1 MIRMIR
7 HRQHSVWTV
16 SVLTLGVLLVANLT
30 LGGSSLNL
38 EDLAA
43 AIRSRFGGGE
53 STEAASMAWTI
64 LTELRIP
71 RALTA
76 ALVGG
81 ALAVAGVLAQGLFR
95 ENLASPTVLGTEAG
109 GSIAAAIAFMLGW
122 AHENPLF
129 LPVAAFAGALA
140 TTLMALAIAKRSQ
153 SQESIT
159 SSTTN
164 LMLSGFAINALLGAG
179 TSYLITMTLE
189 EPGRSGRAL
198 SFLIGGLAAKG
209 YEHVAISALT
219 LTVGLVSGLKVASA
233 LDVLSLGEDTAQS
246 LSVNLTHLR
255 RSTIAVIGVLVAGAV
270 AAAGAL
276 PFVGLIVPH
285 IARRLIG
292 ASHRSLV
299 ALSAVQGATLV
310 LAADLA
316 ARWLRAPIE
325 LPASI
330 LTSALGATFFLLL
343 LSRPSKGESP

>member
-1 MIRMIR
+1 MMP
-7 HRQHSVWTV
+7 HRKQSVWIISIVTLAV
-16 SVLTLGVLLVANLT
+16 VVVASLIFGGSVLNWDDLTLGFTNH
-30 LGGSSLNL
+30 LGG
-38 EDLAA
+38 AA
-43 AIRSRFGGGE
+43 TTE
-53 STEAASMAWTI
+53 SASMAWTI

-76 ALVGG
+76 ALVGS

-122 AHENPLF
+122 AHENPLL
-129 LPVAAFAGALA
+129 LPLAAFAGAIA
-140 TTLMALAIAKRSQ
+140 TTLMALGIAKRSQ
-153 SQESIT
+153 SQDSIT
-159 SSTTN
+159 SSTTHI
-164 LMLSGFAINALLGAG
+164 MLSGFAINALLGAG

-209 YEHVAISALT
+209 YEHVIIAGVT
-219 LTVGLVSGLKVASA
+219 LSMGLIAGLKVAAA
-233 LDVLSLGEDTAQS
+233 LDVLGLGEDTAQS
-246 LSVNLTHLR
+246 LSIDLQRLR
-255 RSTIAVIGVLVAGAV
+255 RHTIAVIGILVAGAV

-292 ASHRSLV
+292 ASHRGLV
-299 ALSAVQGATLV
+299 ALAAVQGATLV
-310 LAADLA
+310 VAADLA

-343 LSRPSKGESP
+343 LARPSKGGSE